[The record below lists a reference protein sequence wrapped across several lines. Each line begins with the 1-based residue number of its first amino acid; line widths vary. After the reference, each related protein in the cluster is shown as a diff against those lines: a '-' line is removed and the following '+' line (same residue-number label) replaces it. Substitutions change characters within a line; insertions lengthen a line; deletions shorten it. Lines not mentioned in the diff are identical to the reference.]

1 MKKIMF
7 ISAMALVLA
16 VAGTACQPSGNQA
29 KIDDFVIGE
38 VYKTATMSYK
48 LVGDTTYGK
57 GVSVYNTTSVTMQWP
72 TKFGSNDLTAL
83 QDSLMLTVLDTTG
96 IDINKAINLYINKP
110 WWEGGGKAEK
120 VESVPEVS
128 DSVRILER
136 NVKMS
141 SVGFSDTYMVFRID
155 YYEDFGGAHPNY
167 YSHFLNYDIKNNKI
181 LYYKDV
187 FKPGTDAAL
196 LDVVKQ
202 GLCKKYMANSLSEL
216 GEKSGIFI
224 DQINVSREIYLTGDK
239 VVFHYN
245 PYAIGC
251 WAAGTIDLEVPAYE
265 LLDYLTDMAKTLFGF
280 PAVPVRK

>member
-1 MKKIMF
+1 MKKMMLI
-7 ISAMALVLA
+7 AAAAAVLTMG
-16 VAGTACQPSGNQA
+16 GTACRQLDNKV
-29 KIDDFVIGE
+29 KIDDFEIGE
-38 VYKTATMSYK
+38 VYKTAKMSYK

-72 TKFGSNDLTAL
+72 TRFGNNDVKAL
-83 QDSLMLTVLDTTG
+83 QDSLMLIVLDTTG
-96 IDINKAINLYINKP
+96 IDINAAINHYISKP
-110 WWEGGGKAEK
+110 WWEGGGKPELVAD
-120 VESVPEVS
+120 VPAVS

-141 SVGFSDTYMVFRID
+141 SVGFCDTYIVFRID

-167 YSHFLNYDIKNNKI
+167 YSHFLNYDIKNNKL

-196 LDVVKQ
+196 LEVVKQ
-202 GLCKKYMANSLSEL
+202 GLCKKYMAGSLEEL

-224 DQINVSREIYLTGDK
+224 DQINVSREIYLTGDN

-265 LLDYLTDMAKTLFGF
+265 LLDYLTDTAKTLYGF
-280 PAVPVRK
+280 PTGK

>member
-1 MKKIMF
+1 MKKMMLI
-7 ISAMALVLA
+7 AAAAAVLTMG
-16 VAGTACQPSGNQA
+16 GTACHQSDNKV
-29 KIDDFVIGE
+29 KIDDFEIGE
-38 VYKTATMSYK
+38 VYKTAKMSYK

-72 TKFGSNDLTAL
+72 TRFGNNDVKAL
-83 QDSLMLTVLDTTG
+83 QDSLMLIVLDTTG
-96 IDINKAINLYINKP
+96 IDINSAINHYISKP
-110 WWEGGGKAEK
+110 WWEGGGKPELVAD
-120 VESVPEVS
+120 VPAVS

-141 SVGFSDTYMVFRID
+141 SVGFCDTYMVFRID

-167 YSHFLNYDIKNNKI
+167 YSHFLNYDIKNNKL

-196 LDVVKQ
+196 LEVVKQ
-202 GLCKKYMANSLSEL
+202 GLCKKYMAGSLEEL

-224 DQINVSREIYLTGDK
+224 DQINVSREIYLTGDN

-265 LLDYLTDMAKTLFGF
+265 LLDYLTDTAKTLYGF
-280 PAVPVRK
+280 PTGK